1 MKLFFKILILF
12 PSLLFSQELLE
23 ERISYWENGKK
34 MTVNFK
40 NYDFEIVRIERYSPD
55 GELVSS
61 FNYNPKTGRK
71 NGDFINGDN
80 KGFYNE
86 GVLNSD
92 NYTFTVDYNEY
103 NGSGIFWNAK
113 IVNGRPVGDVIV
125 YQIRNLFKEIG
136 IEETSYPMDSGD
148 YLNFYRSKYLGLGL
162 IRYGLSKLFYN
173 ESGEL
178 EGKHIINRSVN
189 LYFDKG
195 DITGLTIKNEQN
207 PNVARDS
214 VFKKNKIW
222 KVFNRFVKNNGI
234 YSSLKWNEFEPYF
247 IDFYA
252 FEYDDFDEKYKV
264 SNNGYL
270 NDDELGYFNSSN
282 SDLKPSSGQE
292 GAGLYIQ
299 SPFSRDGKPISIR
312 HPLSISNGAPSWRLQ
327 MFPVYNN
334 PLPFVNDNGIFEVH
348 YFNSSPPSCPTCHW
362 STPPLSS
369 HANDKLD
376 NFINTW
382 LRRPDTSGFT
392 SYDYYPEGDELK
404 FPFPI
409 SLLANDF
416 SYYDKIRNF
425 SGVKDLMFEK
435 LTFDCE
441 LKEYLISYINITD
454 LLLEDKNK
462 LIGYINEL
470 DCTKEIPYIK
480 SLSVLNKII
489 NSKLLSISDFF
500 LYDSDKHRFV
510 DLSQILAEYEIE
522 LKKLEE
528 IEIKN
533 EQIRIETED
542 KRIEDENIRKEEKAE
557 FERKKNSISRLLP
570 NDFDYSIENHE
581 TFGKVLLI
589 KFYPRK
595 NKMQILN
602 EIVFDEFKKVNPI
615 GYSLGNSSSGGTSLS
630 VYINSL
636 YTNDIKSEILKLN
649 VELDNEKKKKR
660 LLNKLNKDYSK
671 FKRDK
676 WFGYEEKMNPENLI
690 LDQLSIQEWNFPNEV
705 IIASWLRNELFR
717 NASALYFP
725 EYSFGFGGYLLPNE
739 IAIFRDPES
748 NSEITHYF
756 NYNYPNLSFN
766 NNVYQNNENSAIT
779 TISDR
784 YSSILLRSGNY
795 WNSNDKSTYRTYTRK
810 DYDDDPSNDIES
822 KEYLSFTSSDFEAF
836 FTATINKNPMIVKAY
851 KELFGVDISVP
862 LKTWAQIQTK
872 SD

>member
-1 MKLFFKILILF
+1 MRLFFKILILF

-40 NYDFEIVRIERYSPD
+40 NYDFEIVRIEQYSPD

-103 NGSGIFWNAK
+103 NGSGTFWNGK

-136 IEETSYPMDSGD
+136 IEETSYPMDSSD

-195 DITGLTIKNEQN
+195 DITGLTIKNERN

-214 VFKKNKIW
+214 VFKKNKVW
-222 KVFNRFVKNNGI
+222 KVFNRFVKNNSI
-234 YSSLKWNEFEPYF
+234 YSSLEWNEFEPYS
-247 IDFYA
+247 IDFGA
-252 FEYDDFDEKYKV
+252 FEYEETYDGLWENYRL
-264 SNNGYL
+264 SRNGYL
-270 NDDELGYFNSSN
+270 NLSDLGYFNSSN
-282 SDLKPSSGQE
+282 SDMKPSSGYETVAYSGFE
-292 GAGLYIQ
+292 GQGGQVYIQ
-299 SPFSRDGKPISIR
+299 SPFSKDGKPISAQ
-312 HPLSISNGAPSWRLQ
+312 HPLSLQNGAPSWELQ
-327 MFPVYNN
+327 MFALYNN

-348 YFNSSPPSCPTCHW
+348 YSNSSW
-362 STPPLSS
+362 KKPPLAS
-369 HANDKLD
+369 HANNKLE
-376 NFINTW
+376 NFINNW
-382 LRRPDTSGFT
+382 SGAFT
-392 SYDYYPEGDELK
+392 SYDYYPQPDELK
-404 FPFPI
+404 FPFPV

-425 SGVKDLMFEK
+425 SGVKDLMSK
-435 LTFDCE
+435 KITFDCE
-441 LKEYLISYINITD
+441 LKEYLISYINVLD

-462 LIGYINEL
+462 LIGFINEL

-533 EQIRIETED
+533 EQIRIETEN
-542 KRIEDENIRKEEKAE
+542 KRIEDEKVRNEKKAE
-557 FERKKNSISRLLP
+557 AERTKNEISSLLAS
-570 NDFDYSIENHE
+570 DFDYSIVENE
-581 TFGKVLLI
+581 TFGTVLLI
-589 KFYPRK
+589 KFFPRK
-595 NKMQILN
+595 SKMQIFN
-602 EIVFDEFKKVNPI
+602 EVFFDEFKEINPI
-615 GYSLGNSSSGGTSLS
+615 GYSSNGGTMS
-630 VYINSL
+630 VYINDN
-636 YTNDIKSEILKLN
+636 YTRDIGDDILKLKTD
-649 VELDNEKKKKR
+649 LDNEGKKKR
-660 LLNKLNKDYSK
+660 ILNKLKKNYSK

-676 WFGYEEKMNPENLI
+676 WFGFEEKFNPGNLI
-690 LDQLSIQEWNFPNEV
+690 LDELNLQELKFPNEV
-705 IIASWLRNELFR
+705 VISNWLRNELFR
-717 NASALYFP
+717 AASALYFP
-725 EYSFGFGGYLLPNE
+725 EDSYAFSGENLLPNE
-739 IAIFRDPES
+739 VAIYRDPDS
-748 NSEITHYF
+748 QEISHYF
-756 NYNYPNLSFN
+756 AYNYPNLRLDR
-766 NNVYQNNENSAIT
+766 NVYSNNKNSPIS

-784 YSSILLRSGNY
+784 YSSILLKTGEY
-795 WNSNDKSTYRTYTRK
+795 WNSDNKEIYRTYYLK
-810 DYDDDPSNDIES
+810 DYDDNPTNDQKREV
-822 KEYLSFTSSDFEAF
+822 KLSLTSSDFESYF
-836 FTATINKNPMIVKAY
+836 SSRINKHPVIRRAY
-851 KELFGVDISVP
+851 QELFNIDANYQITTWP
-862 LKTWAQIQTK
+862 TIKTLE
-872 SD
+872 D